1 MRSVAPEKKPSLRL
15 MSGNEALARGAW
27 EAGVRVASAY
37 PGTPST
43 EILEELARLPDV
55 DARWAPNEK
64 VAFDIAAGAYMAGAR
79 ALVSMKHVGLNVAS
93 DSLMTVSYTGGKGA
107 LVVVSCDDPE
117 MHSSQNEQDNR
128 LYAPLAGVPL
138 LEPADSQEARDFALE
153 AFRISAAHDTP
164 VLLRLTTRISHTK
177 GPVWIGE
184 REEVAPSG
192 FERDPEKYVM
202 IPAYA
207 RKRHPVVVE
216 RLELLR
222 GEAERSP
229 LNLVER
235 GDRELGIVTSG
246 VAYHYVKEAFP
257 RASVLKLGF
266 SFPLPVKLVRN
277 FAGSVRRLLVVEELE
292 PFLEGAISALGL
304 QVEGKALFPRCGE
317 LSTERVREGLS
328 LAGLLPQEDEPP
340 EPSNEVTPRPP
351 VLCPGCSHRG
361 LFAALRRVKPIVAGD
376 IGCYTLS
383 VLPPLS
389 THDTCTCMGASIGTA
404 LGLERAGGEKRPIV
418 AVIGDST
425 FLHSGIPALIDA
437 VHNGSSITVIILD
450 NRVTAMTGGQHHPGA
465 GATIRGEPAPRLDLE
480 ALVRA
485 LGVREVRVIDPY
497 DFDETLRVVRETT
510 SSPNL
515 SVLITS
521 RPCVL
526 YPSKLRTTPFEVIP
540 ERCNACGLCFTVGCP
555 AILASEEFVKGKPK
569 ALIDP
574 SLCTGCSVCSD
585 ICAPGA
591 IHLRDCEAHGS

>member
-1 MRSVAPEKKPSLRL
+1 MSVTSEKKSSLRL

-43 EILEELARLPDV
+43 EILEELARLPGI

-64 VAFDIAAGAYMAGAR
+64 VAFDVAAGAYMAGAR

-107 LVVVSCDDPE
+107 LVVVTCDDPE

-138 LEPADSQEARDFALE
+138 LEPGDSQEAREFALE

-177 GPVWIGE
+177 GPVCLGE
-184 REEVAPSG
+184 REEVLPSG

-216 RLELLR
+216 RLELLK

-229 LNLVER
+229 LNRVER
-235 GDRELGIVTSG
+235 GEKGLGIITSG
-246 VAYHYVKEAFP
+246 IAYHYVKEVLP
-257 RASVLKLGF
+257 RASLLKLGF
-266 SFPLPVKLVRN
+266 TFPLPEKLIRD
-277 FAGSVRRLLVVEELE
+277 FAGRVGRLLVVEELE

-304 QVEGKALFPRCGE
+304 RVEGKALFPRCGE
-317 LSTERVREGLS
+317 LSAEKLREGLS
-328 LAGLLPQEDEPP
+328 VAGLLPHQEEPP
-340 EPSNEVTPRPP
+340 EPSHAVTPRPP

-389 THDTCTCMGASIGTA
+389 IHDTCTCMGASIGTA

-437 VHNGSSITVIILD
+437 VHNGSSITIVILD

-465 GATIRGEPAPRLDLE
+465 GAGIHGEPAPRLDLE
-480 ALVRA
+480 ALVRGI
-485 LGVREVRVIDPY
+485 GVRDVSVIDPY
-497 DFDETLRVVRETT
+497 DYEETLKAVHEAT

-526 YPSKLRTTPFEVIP
+526 YPSKLKTTPFEVIP
-540 ERCNACGLCFTVGCP
+540 GRCNACGLCFTIGCP
-555 AILASEEFVKGKPK
+555 AILTSEELVKGKPR
-569 ALIDP
+569 AWIDP
-574 SLCTGCSVCSD
+574 SLCTGCSVCAD